1 MQALTR
7 FVLRHKAL
15 VALAWLVVAVAGA
28 ATIGG
33 TTHRMTNNFAMPG
46 QAYAVDN
53 QIVAEYGNGG
63 SQTPYVPVL
72 TAAPGERMTEP
83 AVAAEAGRVF
93 DAMAASVPDARLVD
107 YGSTA
112 SRRFV
117 TGDGRTSFALIF
129 APRDERVRRRR
140 RPVPGDQPGRDGGA
154 ADGLAIRPDRRGSA
168 RQRRARVE
176 GHRAHRRDDH
186 RVGRGGGDPGFGLR
200 LVPGPAAAAGRRGFG
215 TRPRS

>member
-15 VALAWLVVAVAGA
+15 VALAWLLIAVAGA

-72 TAAPGERMTEP
+72 TAAPGQQMTEP

-93 DAMAASVPDARLVD
+93 SAMAASVPDARLVD
-107 YGSTA
+107 HGATGSGRLSSRLWTGRDWTSGPRKCTGCSCRLPT
-112 SRRFV
+112 SRRM
-117 TGDGRTSFALIF
+117 
-129 APRDERVRRRR
+129 P
-140 RPVPGDQPGRDGGA
+140 
-154 ADGLAIRPDRRGSA
+154 
-168 RQRRARVE
+168 
-176 GHRAHRRDDH
+176 
-186 RVGRGGGDPGFGLR
+186 
-200 LVPGPAAAAGRRGFG
+200 PAA
-215 TRPRS
+215 